1 MTVNT
6 QSLTFEIKLIWKF
19 QIDKFSFPQTKHHQL
34 KLLSA
39 IKYSIHG
46 DALPMN

>member
-19 QIDKFSFPQTKHHQL
+19 QIDKFSFPQTKHQ
-34 KLLSA
+34 SA
-39 IKYSIHG
+39 IKYSIQG